1 MLKTVISAC
10 MILLLITVSNADA
23 RCWRSCYHTLTY
35 TGNWN
40 SSCWSCHPRQG
51 TQSTQDATAEGLKW
65 QALSI
70 IKDQLAWKSQAQA
83 RAQTQAE
90 IQELFQTFGLQ
101 NSLGHLN
108 TGLGHTTQV
117 GTTQYGYGA
126 NFGYNNTQASP
137 YSESW
142 GTVDLMTLYQSAARL
157 ADTAQQAG
165 SQATGEYST
174 LVKQAIDG
182 QMAVMEQE
190 ARGRAAAEA
199 LRAARGNPPADWSK
213 STKISV
219 TNGSVTTQSETNSGN
234 VMQALTGCIQLRC
247 VKCHSG
253 EKPSGGVDM
262 TKFAQFNSQ
271 QWDAVL
277 GALDHP
283 DPKKKMPK
291 DAPPLTF
298 QERTFFMSFRP
309 KE

>member
-10 MILLLITVSNADA
+10 LILLLITISNADA

-51 TQSTQDATAEGLKW
+51 SQSTQDATAEGLKW

-70 IKDQLAWKSQAQA
+70 IKDQLAWKSQALA
-83 RAQTQAE
+83 RQQTQAE

-108 TGLGHTTQV
+108 TGTTQV

-165 SQATGEYST
+165 SQASSEYST
-174 LVKQAIDG
+174 LVKQAIEG
-182 QMAVMEQE
+182 QMSVMEQE

-219 TNGSVTTQSETNSGN
+219 TNGNVTTQSETNSGN

-253 EKPSGGVDM
+253 DKPSGGVDM

>member
-1 MLKTVISAC
+1 MFKIISAFL
-10 MILLLITVSNADA
+10 ILLSIVSDADA
-23 RCWRSCYHTLTY
+23 GQRCWRSCYHTLNY
-35 TGNWN
+35 SGNW
-40 SSCWSCHPRQG
+40 SSGCYTCHKQEG
-51 TQSTQDATAEGLKW
+51 TAQDATAEGLKW

-108 TGLGHTTQV
+108 THSTQV
-117 GTTQYGYGA
+117 GSTQYGYGA

-174 LVKQAIDG
+174 LVKQAIEG
-182 QMAVMEQE
+182 QMSVMEQE

-219 TNGSVTTQSETNSGN
+219 TNGNVTTQSDTSSGN
-234 VMQALTGCIQLRC
+234 ANTMQALTGCIQLRC

-253 EKPSGGVDM
+253 DKPSAGVDM

>member
-1 MLKTVISAC
+1 MLRIISVFL
-10 MILLLITVSNADA
+10 ILLSSTTANA

-40 SSCWSCHPRQG
+40 SSCWSCHPRQQG
-51 TQSTQDATAEGLKW
+51 QPQDATAEGLKW

-70 IKDQLAWKSQAQA
+70 IKDQLAWKSQALA
-83 RAQTQAE
+83 RQQTQAE

-108 TGLGHTTQV
+108 TGLGHSTQV
-117 GTTQYGYGA
+117 GSTQYGYGA

-174 LVKQAIDG
+174 LVKQAIEG

-219 TNGSVTTQSETNSGN
+219 TNGNVTTQSETASGTGN
-234 VMQALTGCIQLRC
+234 MMQALTGCIQLRC
-247 VKCHSG
+247 IKCHSG
-253 EKPSGGVDM
+253 DAPSAGVDM

-298 QERTFFMSFRP
+298 QERTFFMAFRP